1 MKLVKAVG
9 AMGLAGIAAFS
20 AQSALAADSGW
31 YGGLS
36 IGATTAEVDDERIR
50 RGLQPRVVTSLDH
63 EESDYGLKLLA
74 GRKFNRNFALEGGY
88 FNLGEF
94 GYTANMAGGAE
105 TGTLK
110 VQGLNVDAVG
120 ILPFSEKFSGLGR
133 VGLTYA
139 EAKGTFQSNGAIA
152 PLNATTKE
160 NEFNLKYGLG
170 LQYDFTPKLAMR
182 GEWERYRVNDSV
194 GNKGDIDL
202 FSVGL
207 VYTFGVAEKP
217 APKAA
222 TPPPAAV
229 APVAAAP
236 APAPAPV
243 QKAAPVLV
251 IVPIVAKT
259 EQYCSILD
267 IQFEIN
273 QKTVQREAEEKID
286 KVGIFMRKYPNTTAV
301 IEGHSDEVGTAAAN
315 MKLSEQRAAG
325 VVTYLVDRG
334 NIARSRLKSVGYGE
348 TRPIADNST
357 EAGKRLNRR
366 INAIIACATDIEGI
380 APIPARITMAMD
392 MEFDNNSDLVRPQYR
407 EELRK
412 VANFMKANPAV
423 TATVEGHTSNV
434 QGTAAQSMQLSQRRA
449 QNVVNSMVS
458 DFGVPRSR
466 LSTAAFGQ
474 TRRFAYNTSA
484 EGQQENRR
492 VNIILD
498 FPPGK

>member
-1 MKLVKAVG
+1 VTDPNPKKSEANWKVG
-9 AMGLAGIAAFS
+9 A
-20 AQSALAADSGW
+20 
-31 YGGLS
+31 
-36 IGATTAEVDDERIR
+36 
-50 RGLQPRVVTSLDH
+50 
-63 EESDYGLKLLA
+63 
-74 GRKFNRNFALEGGY
+74 
-88 FNLGEF
+88 
-94 GYTANMAGGAE
+94 
-105 TGTLK
+105 
-110 VQGLNVDAVG
+110 
-120 ILPFSEKFSGLGR
+120 
-133 VGLTYA
+133 
-139 EAKGTFQSNGAIA
+139 
-152 PLNATTKE
+152 
-160 NEFNLKYGLG
+160 G
-170 LQYDFTPKLAMR
+170 LQYDITPALGLRA
-182 GEWERYRVNDSV
+182 EYERYAVNDAV
-194 GNKGDIDL
+194 GNDGHVDL
-202 FSVGL
+202 LSVGL
-207 VYTFGVAEKP
+207 VYTFGVAQKS
-217 APKAA
+217 APKAE

-236 APAPAPV
+236 APAPAP
-243 QKAAPVLV
+243 KPVLV

-334 NIARSRLKSVGYGE
+334 NISRNRLKSVGYGE

-380 APIPARITMAMD
+380 APIPARITMAME
-392 MEFDNNSDLVRPQYR
+392 MEFDINRAEVRPQYR

-412 VANFMKANPAV
+412 VANFMKANPQV
-423 TATVEGHTSNV
+423 TATVEGHTSNQ
-434 QGTAAQSMQLSQRRA
+434 QGAAVRGVELSQRRA
-449 QNVVNSMVS
+449 ESVVNTMVNE
-458 DFGVPRSR
+458 FGIQRSR
-466 LSTAAFGQ
+466 LSAAGFGQ
-474 TRRFAYNTSA
+474 SRRFAYNTSL
-484 EGQQENRR
+484 EGQKENRR